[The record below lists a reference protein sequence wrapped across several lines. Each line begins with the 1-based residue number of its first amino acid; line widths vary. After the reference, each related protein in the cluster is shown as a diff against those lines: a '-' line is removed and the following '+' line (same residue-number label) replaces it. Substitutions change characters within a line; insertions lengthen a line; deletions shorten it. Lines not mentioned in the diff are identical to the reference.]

1 MRIMY
6 ICGMYVPSHGGAE
19 ISMYSILKKLKEKY
33 GWGILT
39 VTDERYSKTKKLKQ
53 FNEIRIHTVS
63 HKNREKG
70 IEKEIIHFKPNVI
83 ITQLMWS
90 DIALKLAN
98 KYSIPSI
105 MRVCKVSIE
114 ISLAKDSQYAPT
126 AIISTSKFVKDYV
139 LGHWERESTIIKPL
153 VEIENYIM
161 KKEEF
166 SPFENEFIFMFNP
179 LERKG
184 GLVFKE
190 IANRLP
196 SLKFGTVLGWSSLKE
211 KPDSN
216 TFSEEY
222 IKRITESEGSVF
234 DGSLPEYVN
243 FDNCNNIKVF
253 PPENNPKKLY
263 KKIRIL
269 LVPSQ
274 WEEAFGRVA
283 IEAMAN
289 GIPVIASDIA
299 GLRDSV
305 GDGGILIEKENVNK
319 WVKEILKFKN
329 KQYYKKMLKRAK
341 NWVKNNYSEDNI
353 LKETAELIKN
363 VASQR

>member
-1 MRIMY
+1 MRIIY

-19 ISMYSILKKLKEKY
+19 ISAYSLLKNLKRRFNWDILA
-33 GWGILT
+33 I
-39 VTDERYSKTKKLKQ
+39 TDKRYEKTKKLKQ
-53 FNEIRIHTVS
+53 FNEIRIYTVS

-70 IEKEIIHFKPNVI
+70 IERSIIRFKPNVI

-105 MRVCKVSIE
+105 MRVCKVPIK
-114 ISLAKDSQYAPT
+114 ISLAKGSKYAPL
-126 AIISTSKFVKDYV
+126 AIISTSKFVKEYV
-139 LGHWERESTIIKPL
+139 LKHWKRESTIINPL
-153 VEIENYIM
+153 VEIGNYLI

-166 SPFENEFIFMFNP
+166 FPYENEFIFMFNP

-184 GLVFKE
+184 GLIFKE
-190 IANRLP
+190 IVNRLP
-196 SLKFGTVLGWSSLKE
+196 SLKFGTVLGWSSLK
-211 KPDSN
+211 KRPDSN
-216 TFSEEY
+216 TFSKEY
-222 IKRITESEGSVF
+222 IKRITKSEGLVF

-243 FDNCNNIKVF
+243 FDDCNNVKVF
-253 PPENNPKKLY
+253 PPEDEPKKLY
-263 KKIRIL
+263 EKIKIL

-283 IEAMAN
+283 IESMVN
-289 GIPVIASDIA
+289 GIPVIASNIA

-305 GDGGILIEKENVNK
+305 GDGGILIEKDNINK

-329 KQYYKKMLKRAK
+329 KQYYKKMSKKAK
-341 NWVKNNYSEDNI
+341 KWVKNNYSEENI

-363 VASQR
+363 VASQL